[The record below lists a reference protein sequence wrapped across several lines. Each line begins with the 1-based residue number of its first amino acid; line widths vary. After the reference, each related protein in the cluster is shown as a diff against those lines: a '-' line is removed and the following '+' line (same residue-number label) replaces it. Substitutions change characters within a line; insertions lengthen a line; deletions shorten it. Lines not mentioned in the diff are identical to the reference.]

1 MRLSTYLYA
10 RVTAIGCLA
19 LAVAVMVGAMAWP
32 EGSQAQSNEM
42 LIRAVAP
49 ETAKKG
55 DEGIVV
61 QINAENADNI
71 ASFQFDLKFDSDVL
85 EVATNE
91 ADGMPLV
98 QRGEFLGS
106 TGREVVCD
114 DPESQSGVVRFVCIS
129 LRLEPEGPD
138 GAGTLATVSF
148 NAIGAGSTELTLDN
162 VVANEP
168 DATRIPLQV
177 QGGAITVTGGGG
189 TNWLLWIGGGA
200 AVMLVVL
207 AAGLFLAS
215 RYRGKLIAP

>member
-1 MRLSTYLYA
+1 M
-10 RVTAIGCLA
+10 AIGCLGLALVVMVAA
-19 LAVAVMVGAMAWP
+19 LAWP
-32 EGSQAQSNEM
+32 QESGAQSNEL

-61 QINAENADNI
+61 QINAENAANI
-71 ASFQFDLKFDSDVL
+71 AAFQFDLKFDSDVL

-91 ADGMPLV
+91 ADGKPLV

-177 QGGAITVTGGGG
+177 QGGAITVTGSDGI
-189 TNWLLWIGGGA
+189 NWLLWIGIGAVVLVVILGA
-200 AVMLVVL
+200 AVAIALRPRGR
-207 AAGLFLAS
+207 AAQA
-215 RYRGKLIAP
+215 